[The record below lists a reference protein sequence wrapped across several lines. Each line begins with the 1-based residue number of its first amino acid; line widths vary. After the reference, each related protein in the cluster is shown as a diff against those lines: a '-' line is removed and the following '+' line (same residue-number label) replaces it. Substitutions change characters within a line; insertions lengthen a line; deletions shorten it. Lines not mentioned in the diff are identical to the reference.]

1 MKIAK
6 LKKIINNHTT
16 IFKNFT
22 YISILE
28 IFILISPL
36 ITYPYLVRTLGSEL
50 YGLVITAQV
59 IASYAAIV
67 VNFGFRRIGAKDISI
82 YRTNREKLSET
93 LSTIFTIRFI
103 LWCLS
108 LAIYLLVI
116 KFVPIYNEHFFLFL
130 FSFGIT
136 LNDLLFPQFFF
147 QGIEKMKFI
156 TFINIGIT
164 TLFIILVFTFIKD
177 ETDYYLVPLL
187 KTVEYFL
194 AGIISL
200 FIIFFKEK
208 LWFTFPTRKTITYHI
223 KEALPIF
230 STEIISTI
238 KDKFSYILLG
248 SFVGMQEVV
257 IYNLGSKFTTVL
269 VKPASILS
277 TVLFPKIANERN
289 INLSI
294 KVSLFLSI
302 CMILLI
308 FLFNIILPYVVPFF
322 LPEVIDLLPLRIFL
336 LAPLFLSISSF
347 LASNNIIAL
356 GYNKYILYSI
366 IVTTIVY
373 VIATISSYYFNILDN
388 ILVFIIITVLAYFV
402 ELIYRIYVSRKIIKK
417 ESLKNVA

>member
-1 MKIAK
+1 
-6 LKKIINNHTT
+6 
-16 IFKNFT
+16 
-22 YISILE
+22 
-28 IFILISPL
+28 
-36 ITYPYLVRTLGSEL
+36 
-50 YGLVITAQV
+50 
-59 IASYAAIV
+59 
-67 VNFGFRRIGAKDISI
+67 
-82 YRTNREKLSET
+82 
-93 LSTIFTIRFI
+93 
-103 LWCLS
+103 
-108 LAIYLLVI
+108 
-116 KFVPIYNEHFFLFL
+116 
-130 FSFGIT
+130 
-136 LNDLLFPQFFF
+136 
-147 QGIEKMKFI
+147 
-156 TFINIGIT
+156 
-164 TLFIILVFTFIKD
+164 
-177 ETDYYLVPLL
+177 
-187 KTVEYFL
+187 
-194 AGIISL
+194 
-200 FIIFFKEK
+200 
-208 LWFTFPTRKTITYHI
+208 
-223 KEALPIF
+223 
-230 STEIISTI
+230 
-238 KDKFSYILLG
+238 
-248 SFVGMQEVV
+248 MQEVV
-257 IYNLGSKFTTVL
+257 IYDLGSKFTTVL